1 MGEVFAE
8 DCEAARPGGLLA
20 VPQCT
25 AADRL
30 QFAGREER
38 TLALNDSEEL
48 SNAFDEVASTY
59 EVMVGLNPGYHRE
72 LLAAAS
78 ALVATLPPVAVVLD
92 LGCGSG
98 ASTAAL
104 LRAAGRRGVS
114 LQVIGVDASAEMLQQ
129 ARMKRWPD
137 GVRFVHAGVEDLPR
151 LDLPAQ
157 VDGVFACYLL
167 RNVADRDA
175 VLGLIRDQLARG
187 GWLVAQ
193 DYSVR
198 GDARATRRWRAVNQV
213 VILPL
218 AALVAH
224 RLRLYRY
231 LHQSVLDNDSMPE
244 LCVRLERA
252 GFERIAS
259 RTARGW
265 QRGILHTLRARRPVT
280 P

>member
-1 MGEVFAE
+1 M
-8 DCEAARPGGLLA
+8 
-20 VPQCT
+20 
-25 AADRL
+25 
-30 QFAGREER
+30 
-38 TLALNDSEEL
+38 ALIRSDEL
-48 SNAFDEVASTY
+48 SNAFDQVASTY

-72 LLAAAS
+72 LLAAAA
-78 ALVATLPPVAVVLD
+78 ALVETLPPAAVVLD

-104 LRAAGRRGVS
+104 LRAAGRRGVR

-129 ARMKRWPD
+129 ARKKRWPK
-137 GVRFVHAGVEDLPR
+137 GVRFVHAVVEDLPR

-167 RNVADRDA
+167 RNVSDRDA
-175 VLGLIRDQLARG
+175 VLGLIRDQMAPG

-198 GDARATRRWRAVNQV
+198 GDAGATRRWRSVNQGI
-213 VILPL
+213 ILPL

-231 LHQSVLDNDSMPE
+231 LHQSVLDNDSIPE
-244 LCVRLERA
+244 LRARLKRA
-252 GFERIAS
+252 GFERIAT

-265 QRGILHTLRARRPVT
+265 QRGILHTLRARRPVA